1 MSRFLDQL
9 ENGLD
14 RCELRGA
21 RLLVGVSG
29 GADSVSLLRG
39 LLILRTAW
47 SLTVT
52 AAHLNHRLRGA
63 DSDADAVWVRTLC
76 ERLGVAIRVDELDVA
91 AEAASRGIGIE
102 EAARE
107 GRYRFLEQVA
117 GETGCTHVAVAHT
130 ADDQVETILHH
141 ILRGT
146 SLAGLA
152 GMSWHRRLAGG
163 VKLARPLLD
172 VARQDVVDFLCH
184 HGQDFCADAS
194 NSDATFTRNR
204 IRNELLPRLRSE
216 FNPQIDD
223 TLRRLGRQAAELHS
237 LIEALAVDL
246 LRRAIRHRAPTEC
259 RVDAATLADQPRPVV
274 RELFVQLWRQQNWPR
289 QKMGF
294 DHWEQLVEIALT
306 GGAATLSGNIDAR
319 RRHDEVVI
327 ATPDE
332 LPPS

>member
-9 ENGLD
+9 EHGLD
-14 RCELRGA
+14 RCELRSV
-21 RLLVGVSG
+21 RLVVGVSG

-39 LLILRTAW
+39 LLILREAW
-47 SLTVT
+47 LLTVT

-63 DSDADAVWVRTLC
+63 ASDADAAWVRTLC
-76 ERLGVAIRVDELDVA
+76 ERLGVSVRVTELDVA
-91 AEAASRGIGIE
+91 AEAVSRGIGIE

-107 GRYRFLEQVA
+107 ARYRFLEQVA
-117 GETGCTHVAVAHT
+117 TETGCTHVAVAHT

-141 ILRGT
+141 VLRGT

-152 GMSWHRRLAGG
+152 GMRWHRRLAGG
-163 VKLARPLLD
+163 VTLVRPLLE
-172 VARQDVVDFLCH
+172 VTRQDVLEFLRH

-204 IRNELLPRLRSE
+204 IRNELLPRLRAE

-223 TLRRLGRQAAELHS
+223 TLRRLGRQAAELHE
-237 LIEALAVDL
+237 LVEALAVDL
-246 LRRAIRHRAPTEC
+246 LRRAIRHRTPTVC

-274 RELFVQLWRQQNWPR
+274 RELFVQLWRQQNWSR

-306 GGAATLSGNIDAR
+306 GGAVTLPGNIDAR
-319 RRHDEVVI
+319 KGRGEVVI
-327 ATPDE
+327 TSPVD
-332 LPPS
+332 